1 MSGDGIKV
9 GGAGIDNLVQD
20 MKAGLG
26 ALESRLA
33 DMKNDLSPYV
43 EQWDGSARAAYR
55 QAQADWDKQIDECR
69 ALLEDVRQAV
79 VKSKEDYLAGEQR
92 NTAMWG

>member
-20 MKAGLG
+20 MKTGLG
-26 ALESRLA
+26 ALERRLG

-55 QAQADWDKQIDECR
+55 QAQADWDKQIEECR
-69 ALLEDVRQAV
+69 LLLEDVRTAV
-79 VKSKEDYLAGEQR
+79 ISSKEDYLNGELR
-92 NTAMWG
+92 NTNMWG